1 MRSIWSAL
9 KGLAAW
15 QVLVLVVVL
24 FGAAG
29 ATYGGYIRA
38 NGEESVELAEDQQLI
53 PIRYGNLVNEVSTSG
68 NLAFPDREMLTFGSG
83 GTVSEFNAEE
93 GMPVSR
99 GQILASLGSLALASL
114 EETKAQAEL
123 DLQTAVEALEET
135 KLIDPLL
142 LAEAHENAAAARL
155 TLEEA
160 LDALEDARQPY
171 TAEEIESQ
179 RRLVADTELALQN
192 VRLTLSDLELA
203 HEVAVNE
210 ARQARADARISLEE
224 ARRELT
230 DFAPSYNFQVVQAR
244 QAFADAEASLD
255 AAVSALADFDPSY
268 SESLAQAQQT
278 KADALVALDQARNG
292 LETFHSTYDQQLA
305 QAKEVRAD
313 KELALQEA
321 VDALDELTSGH
332 TRNLVEARQAASN
345 AQIALEQ
352 ATAAVERFE
361 RSNRRRIENLV
372 DERKELEKSLQ
383 ETRLRLDNLLL
394 AQDQGTRG
402 LGGSIYTLE
411 SGKEI
416 LEGRLAEVEEALAD
430 WTSVTVAEELAQR
443 DLDDARAELVR
454 LEEGLDPLA
463 VAQQSAVVEL
473 ARTELQTAIDDVQA
487 QDTQG
492 GSLRRGQLEAAVAL
506 AQERYSRTSAELTE
520 LESGP
525 NSAGLRQLEE
535 KAESAH
541 SQVTQ
546 AALELRYL
554 IMPPDPEV
562 VSARQFRV
570 SLAQA
575 AVQAAVIEAE
585 SAGDG
590 TRPHAGVAAA
600 TAWLVTA
607 RDILAAV
614 SQGADPHQLTL
625 IEAKAALAQSK
636 LKEAQEDLARLG
648 DGPDVKETAAL
659 EAQEAHLAASLGQ
672 ALEDLAELLEAPDSI
687 TISLK
692 GAQIVL
698 AKASLADSE
707 EALAE
712 VRLGPDSYEISLLE
726 ARVQSATLAVEHA
739 GILLAGA
746 IMRAPFDGF
755 VSQALVERGDDVD
768 PDTPIVE
775 IVDPAVVEVDGIVDE
790 IDVLSIRLGTPV
802 KVTLDAVPGESIQG
816 TVTQISPGARN
827 QQGVVTYPITIQVDV
842 RPGLDLRE
850 GLSAVASIVL
860 REERDVLLVPQQ
872 ALYGTFD
879 EPVVKVLNSTGA
891 LEDRS
896 VALGASDDFWVSV
909 KEGLKEGDQVAMEGS
924 EVGTSQF
931 SFRQFRR
938 VTGGGGPPSRG
949 GRR

>member
-99 GQILASLGSLALASL
+99 GQVLASLDTFALASL
-114 EETKAQAEL
+114 EETKAQAEF
-123 DLQTAVEALEET
+123 DLQAAVEALDET

-142 LAEAHENAAAARL
+142 LAEAHENVAAAQL

-171 TAEEIESQ
+171 TSEEVESQ

-192 VRLTLSDLELA
+192 VRRTLSDLELA

-210 ARQARADARISLEE
+210 ARQARADARLSLEE

-268 SESLAQAQQT
+268 SESLAQAQQA

-332 TRNLVEARQAASN
+332 TRNLVEARQAASD

-372 DERKELEKSLQ
+372 DEREELEKSLQ

-394 AQDQGTRG
+394 AQDQGTGG

-416 LEGRLAEVEEALAD
+416 LEDRLAEVEEALAD

-443 DLDDARAELVR
+443 DVDDARAELVR

-463 VAQQSAVVEL
+463 VAQQSAVMEL
-473 ARTELQTAIDDVQA
+473 ARTELKTAIDDVQA
-487 QDTQG
+487 LDTQG

-506 AQERYSRTSAELTE
+506 AQERYSRTSVELTE

-535 KAESAH
+535 KVESARSEV
-541 SQVTQ
+541 SQAV
-546 AALELRYL
+546 LELGYL
-554 IMPPDPEV
+554 TMPAGPDV
-562 VSARQFRV
+562 VSAWQLRV
-570 SLAQA
+570 SLAE
-575 AVQAAVIEAE
+575 AAVIEAE
-585 SAGDG
+585 VAPAGDG
-590 TRPHAGVAAA
+590 TLRDDGVAAA

-607 RDILAAV
+607 REILAAV

-625 IEAKAALAQSK
+625 IEAKAGLAQSK

-659 EAQEAHLAASLGQ
+659 VAREAHLAASLGQ
-672 ALEDLAELLEAPDSI
+672 ALEDLAELLEAPDSV

-692 GAQIVL
+692 EAQIVL
-698 AKASLADSE
+698 AKASLTDSE

-712 VRLGPDSYEISLLE
+712 VRQGPDPYEISLLE
-726 ARVQSATLAVEHA
+726 ARVRSATLAVEEA

-746 IMRAPFDGF
+746 VMRAPFDGF
-755 VSQALVERGDDVD
+755 VSQALIERGDDVD

-775 IVDPAVVEVDGIVDE
+775 IVDPTVVEVDGIVDE
-790 IDVLSIRLGTPV
+790 IDVLSVRLGTPV
-802 KVTLDAVPGESIQG
+802 KVTVDAVPGETIEG

-938 VTGGGGPPSRG
+938 VTGGGGPSSRG

>member
-15 QVLVLVVVL
+15 QVLVLIIVL

-38 NGEESVELAEDQQLI
+38 NGAESVELAEDQQLI

-83 GTVSEFNAEE
+83 GTVSELNVEE

-99 GQILASLGSLALASL
+99 GQVLASLDTFALASL
-114 EETKAQAEL
+114 EETKAQAEF
-123 DLQTAVEALEET
+123 DLQAAVEALDET

-142 LAEAHENAAAARL
+142 LAEAHENVAAARL
-155 TLEEA
+155 ALEEA
-160 LDALEDARQPY
+160 LDALEDAREPH
-171 TAEEIESQ
+171 TVEEIESQ
-179 RRLVADTELALQN
+179 RRLVADTELTLQN
-192 VRLTLSDLELA
+192 VRRALSDLELG

-210 ARQARADARISLEE
+210 SRQDRAGARVSLEE
-224 ARRELT
+224 AKRELI
-230 DFAPSYNFQVVQAR
+230 DFAPSYKFQVVQAR
-244 QAFADAEASLD
+244 QAFADAEAGLD
-255 AAVSALADFDPSY
+255 AAVASLSDFNPSY
-268 SESLAQAQQT
+268 SESLAQSRQAE
-278 KADALVALDQARNG
+278 ADAMVAVEEARNV
-292 LETFHSTYDQQLA
+292 LKTFHSTYDQQLA

-313 KELALQEA
+313 KELGLQEA

-332 TRNLVEARQAASN
+332 SRNLVEARQAASD

-361 RSNRRRIENLV
+361 RSNRSRIENLV
-372 DERKELEKSLQ
+372 DEREELETSLQ

-394 AQDQGTRG
+394 AQDQGAGG
-402 LGGSIYTLE
+402 LGWSIYTLE

-416 LEGRLAEVEEALAD
+416 LEDRLAEVEEALAD

-454 LEEGLDPLA
+454 LEKGLDPLA

-487 QDTQG
+487 LDTQG

-535 KAESAH
+535 
-541 SQVTQ
+541 
-546 AALELRYL
+546 
-554 IMPPDPEV
+554 EV
-562 VSARQFRV
+562 VSARSEVSQAVLELGYLIMPAGPDVVSAWQLRV
-570 SLAQA
+570 SLAE
-575 AVQAAVIEAE
+575 AAVIDAE
-585 SAGDG
+585 VAPAGDG
-590 TRPHAGVAAA
+590 TLRDDGVAAA
-600 TAWLVTA
+600 TAWLATA
-607 RDILAAV
+607 RDILAAI
-614 SQGADPHQLTL
+614 SQGANPHQLTA
-625 IEAKAALAQSK
+625 IEAKAALAQSR
-636 LKEAQEDLARLG
+636 LAEAQAELVRLG
-648 DGPDVKETAAL
+648 SAPDPIETEAL
-659 EAQEAHLAASLGQ
+659 QAQEAHLTVSLEQ
-672 ALEDLAELLEAPDSI
+672 AREDLAELLEAPDSV

-692 GAQIVL
+692 EAQIVL

-707 EALAE
+707 ESLAE
-712 VRLGPDSYEISLLE
+712 LRLGPDSYEISLLE
-726 ARVQSATLAVEHA
+726 ARVRTATLAVEEA
-739 GILLAGA
+739 GILLSGA
-746 IMRAPFDGF
+746 VMRAPFDGF

-768 PDTPIVE
+768 PDTQIVE
-775 IVDPAVVEVDGIVDE
+775 IVDPTVVEVDGIVDE
-790 IDVLSIRLGTPV
+790 IDVLSIRLGTAV
-802 KVTLDAVPGESIQG
+802 KVTVDAVPGETIEG
-816 TVTQISPGARN
+816 TVTQISPEARN

-909 KEGLKEGDQVAMEGS
+909 KEGVKEGDQVAMEGS

-938 VTGGGGPPSRG
+938 VTGGGGPSSRG